1 MMVVIQFCFA
11 SVPDLRPTGAEP
23 ILRPI
28 LSCIPRCVRGKR
40 QAIILQKP
48 SHFHGLKEQVS
59 RVCGCLE
66 ASSDITANKHTAR
79 FPAGRPISPPNQRH
93 PFYRPCHTPNILF
106 QYEACPHAF
115 VLQCFC
121 TAAINVRGGGRRGR
135 GRDGID
141 LLRQQ

>member
-11 SVPDLRPTGAEP
+11 SVPDLRPAGAEP

-106 QYEACPHAF
+106 TANMRPVHMHLCYNAF
-115 VLQCFC
+115 VRPLLMCGVEEGGAVGV
-121 TAAINVRGGGRRGR
+121 TAQIY
-135 GRDGID
+135 
-141 LLRQQ
+141 